1 MRSLQLS
8 SWSNDGSWDIDGM
21 DEGQNLTVFVLELK
35 RTKLGELGQIVE
47 NLDYQGQDL
56 SMETVGSAQ
65 NKNSLLH
72 FCSCD
77 LALVFNR
84 GWSFLSF
91 LWAHLGGALD

>member
-1 MRSLQLS
+1 
-8 SWSNDGSWDIDGM
+8 M
-21 DEGQNLTVFVLELK
+21 DEGRNLTVFVLGLK

-56 SMETVGSAQ
+56 SVETVGSVQ
-65 NKNSLLH
+65 NKNSPLH

-77 LALVFNR
+77 LALVFNP
-84 GWSFLSF
+84 GWNFLSF